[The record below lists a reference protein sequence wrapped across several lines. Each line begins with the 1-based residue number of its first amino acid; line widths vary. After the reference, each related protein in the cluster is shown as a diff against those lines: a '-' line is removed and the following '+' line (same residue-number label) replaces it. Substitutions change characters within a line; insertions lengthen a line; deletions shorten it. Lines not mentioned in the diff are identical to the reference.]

1 MALMGC
7 CGQASTWAQ
16 PVQQSSPSNS
26 LNTPVTWVDSDTGKR
41 VTRLTDEPNS
51 RSLYFNQNAFTP
63 DGKEMVYLANNSI
76 YVVALA
82 GTNPTRLLV
91 PGPINSIV
99 VGRKTPTVY
108 FTKTDDNGFYA
119 INVNT
124 GQMLKLLD
132 LPLHARVT
140 TLNAD
145 ETMAAGTLIEG
156 EVSASVQQDTD
167 PVLRSAPL
175 TEDQMD
181 ARFTA
186 RLPMAL
192 YTLDLRT
199 ATIKTILRSTDWL
212 DEVMFSP
219 KDPTLLMYCHQGPWT
234 KVDRIWTIRTDGTGN
249 ELVHKRT
256 LSREAVGNAFW
267 DNDGNTIWYDLQLP
281 LGETF
286 YLASYNVKT
295 GQRMRYSIAR
305 DNWSIHY
312 NAAADGSVFCG
323 DGSDSVGPAVALDG
337 KWVELFTPKTRI
349 EPLDPSK
356 QNLIQTGSLNPWHL
370 VNLSK
375 QKYTVEPNVRF
386 SPDHKQVI
394 FTSNMFGPSYVY
406 AVDADVVATQ
416 ATQVKYSVGGGKLP
430 NL

>member
-1 MALMGC
+1 
-7 CGQASTWAQ
+7 
-16 PVQQSSPSNS
+16 
-26 LNTPVTWVDSDTGKR
+26 
-41 VTRLTDEPNS
+41 
-51 RSLYFNQNAFTP
+51 
-63 DGKEMVYLANNSI
+63 
-76 YVVALA
+76 
-82 GTNPTRLLV
+82 
-91 PGPINSIV
+91 
-99 VGRKTPTVY
+99 VY